1 MYFHVVNINRN
12 RISNMV
18 NIDGIQVD
26 ITTSIDSLSNEWAVF
41 TVEFEFDSRLI
52 VCHTFNQSVYRGVKS
67 LIRQILSIN
76 AKSIEL
82 RQALLNS
89 KYITVNIEKHG
100 LTDESEVL
108 ARKYELIK
116 ANRTYLPYG
125 YNTLIKAGNAFEQNY
140 ANILLQELM
149 NEVDKNAMYP
159 HNSIYNMC
167 RRGRLSKSVCSYD
180 RNTGLFINEYASI
193 KDAAEETGIC
203 ASNISMCCNGHIKS
217 AGGYI
222 WSYIYQPII
231 DISQSKDRRFR
242 EAQIPS
248 EAELIERQKEFIA
261 KNQN

>member
-1 MYFHVVNINRN
+1 MI
-12 RISNMV
+12 

-52 VCHTFNQSVYRGVKS
+52 VCHTFNQSVYRGIKS

-89 KYITVNIEKHG
+89 KYITVNIEKYN

-108 ARKYELIK
+108 AYKYELIK
-116 ANRTYLPYG
+116 ANKTYLPYG

-140 ANILLQELM
+140 ANILMQEII
-149 NEVDKNAMYP
+149 NEIDKNAAYP
-159 HNSIYNMC
+159 PNSIYNTHK
-167 RRGRLSKSVCSYD
+167 RGRLPKSVCCYD
-180 RNTGLFINEYASI
+180 RNTGLFVSEYASI
-193 KDAAEETGIC
+193 KDAAEETGVC
-203 ASNISMCCNGHIKS
+203 ASNISMCCNGYIKS
-217 AGGYI
+217 AGRYM

-231 DISQSKDRRFR
+231 DISKSKDRRFK
-242 EAQIPS
+242 EAQLPS

>member
-1 MYFHVVNINRN
+1 MVNIN
-12 RISNMV
+12 
-18 NIDGIQVD
+18 GIQVD
-26 ITTSIDSLSNEWAVF
+26 ITTSIDSLLNEWAVF

-89 KYITVNIEKHG
+89 KYITVNIEKYN
-100 LTDESEVL
+100 LTDELEVL
-108 ARKYELIK
+108 AYKYELIK

-125 YNTLIKAGNAFEQNY
+125 YNTLIKAGNALEQNY
-140 ANILLQELM
+140 ANILLQELIS
-149 NEVDKNAMYP
+149 EIDKNATYP
-159 HNSIYNMC
+159 PNSIYNTHK
-167 RRGRLSKSVCSYD
+167 RGRLPKSVCCYD
-180 RNTGLFINEYASI
+180 RNTGLFISEYASI

-217 AGGYI
+217 AGRYI
-222 WSYIYQPII
+222 WSYIYQPIA
-231 DISQSKDRRFR
+231 DISKSKDRRFR
-242 EAQIPS
+242 EAQLPS

-261 KNQN
+261 KNQH